1 MHETYD
7 YVVVGAGSAGC
18 AVAARLSEDDD
29 ARVAVVEAGPPSS
42 GRLFEIPGLFSRQ
55 LKSFYDWDFE
65 TDPEPELNGR
75 RKYLPRGRVVGGT
88 SAMNT
93 MLYVRGNRADYDGW
107 AQLGATGWSYD
118 EVLPFFIA
126 SEDNERGADE
136 FHGVGGPLAV
146 SDSRSVHPL
155 LDDWVTAA
163 QEAGLPATPDFN
175 GAQQEG
181 VGIYQVTQRSGRRCS
196 SARAFLEPALQRP
209 NLYLLHSTLALRIV
223 WDGARAVAL
232 QVDHDGQART
242 IHVSGELVL
251 CAGAYQSPH
260 LLLLSGVGPAE
271 EISAF
276 GVEPKLDLPGVGHNL
291 QDHAGALLAYS
302 SRTDRVI
309 RGSTAAA
316 EAELLETGYGPMTW
330 AEAGGFVR
338 SRVELPAPDLQFHA
352 ALGLSIDEGLHPATE
367 FGISFGPYV
376 ARPASRGV
384 LRLRTAEPYSK
395 PRIQHNYLTEE
406 TDRERMR
413 DGIRIAMEIG
423 RQPALA
429 KHLADPRSDAHRGL
443 IPADDS
449 DAAIDEYMR
458 RATFAFWHPCGT
470 CSIGDVV
477 DPELRVHGL
486 DNVRVA
492 DASVMPRLITGN
504 TNAPSIMIG
513 ERAGAFISGRGR
525 RSVRVGPDEAAQ
537 QSVGYRP

>member
-18 AVAARLSEDDD
+18 AVAGRLSEDAD
-29 ARVAVVEAGPPSS
+29 ATVAVVEAGPPSN

-65 TDPEPELNGR
+65 TDPEPELQGR

-107 AQLGATGWSYD
+107 ARLGAEGWSYD
-118 EVLPFFIA
+118 DVLPFFIA

-136 FHGVGGPLAV
+136 FHGIGGPLAV
-146 SDSRSVHPL
+146 SDARSMHPL
-155 LDDWVTAA
+155 LSDWVTAA
-163 QEAGLPATPDFN
+163 QEANLPATPDFN

-181 VGIYQVTQRSGRRCS
+181 VGVYQVTQRNGRRCS
-196 SARAFLEPALQRP
+196 SAQAFLEPARHRP
-209 NLYLLHSTLALRIV
+209 NLSLLHSTLALRIV
-223 WDGARAVAL
+223 WDGTRAVGL
-232 QVDHDGQART
+232 EVDHDGDTRT

-260 LLLLSGVGPAE
+260 LLLLSGVGPAA
-271 EISAF
+271 EISGF
-276 GVEPKLDLPGVGHNL
+276 GIAPVLDLNGVGRNL

-302 SRTDRVI
+302 SRTDHLLM
-309 RGSTAAA
+309 GSSAAA
-316 EAELLETGYGPMTW
+316 EAELLQTGFGPMNWT
-330 AEAGGFVR
+330 EAGGFVR
-338 SRVELPAPDLQFHA
+338 SRAELPSPDLQFHA

-367 FGISFGPYV
+367 SGISFGPYV
-376 ARPASRGV
+376 ARPDSRGV

-395 PRIQHNYLTEE
+395 PRILHNFLTAE
-406 TDRERMR
+406 TDRARMR

-429 KHLADPRSDAHRGL
+429 KHLADPRADARRGL

-477 DPELRVHGL
+477 DPRLRVHGL

-513 ERAGAFISGRGR
+513 ERAAAFISRRGAP
-525 RSVRVGPDEAAQ
+525 VVAPIAG
-537 QSVGYRP
+537 

>member
-1 MHETYD
+1 MEDSYD

-18 AVAARLSEDDD
+18 AVAGRLSEDSE

-42 GRLFEIPGLFSRQ
+42 GRLFEIPALFSRQ

-65 TDPEPELNGR
+65 TDPEPELDGR

-93 MLYVRGNRADYDGW
+93 MLYVRGNRADYDRW
-107 AQLGATGWSYD
+107 AELGATGWSYA

-155 LDDWVTAA
+155 LSAWVTAA
-163 QEAGLPATPDFN
+163 QQAGLPTTADFN

-181 VGIYQVTQRSGRRCS
+181 VGIYQVTQRDGLRCS
-196 SARAFLEPALQRP
+196 SARAFLEGALDRP
-209 NLYLLHSTLALRIV
+209 NLTLLHSTLALRIV
-223 WDGARAVAL
+223 WGGTRAVGL
-232 QVDHDGQART
+232 QVDHDGRTRT
-242 IHVSGELVL
+242 IEVTGELVL
-251 CAGAYQSPH
+251 SAGAYQSPH
-260 LLLLSGVGPAE
+260 LLLLSGVGPAA
-271 EISAF
+271 EIREF
-276 GVEPKLDLPGVGHNL
+276 GITPVLDLPGVGRNL
-291 QDHAGALLAYS
+291 QDHAGCLLAYS
-302 SRTDRVI
+302 SRTDHVMT
-309 RGSTAAA
+309 GGTAAA
-316 EAELLETGYGPMTW
+316 EAQLRETGYGPMTW
-330 AEAGGFVR
+330 TEVGGFVR
-338 SRVELPAPDLQFHA
+338 SRDDLPAPDLQFHA

-395 PRIQHNYLTEE
+395 PRIQHNFLTEE
-406 TDRERMR
+406 TDRERTR
-413 DGIRIAMEIG
+413 DGIRLAMEIA

-429 KHLADPRSDAHRGL
+429 EQLASPRGDAARGL
-443 IPADDS
+443 IPVDDG

-458 RATFAFWHPCGT
+458 RATFAFWHPCAT

-513 ERAGAFISGRGR
+513 ERAAAFISGRAAP
-525 RSVRVGPDEAAQ
+525 VGAGTTA
-537 QSVGYRP
+537 S

>member
-1 MHETYD
+1 
-7 YVVVGAGSAGC
+7 
-18 AVAARLSEDDD
+18 
-29 ARVAVVEAGPPSS
+29 
-42 GRLFEIPGLFSRQ
+42 
-55 LKSFYDWDFE
+55 
-65 TDPEPELNGR
+65 
-75 RKYLPRGRVVGGT
+75 
-88 SAMNT
+88 
-93 MLYVRGNRADYDGW
+93 VRGNRADYDVW

-155 LDDWVTAA
+155 LNDWVTAA

-196 SARAFLEPALQRP
+196 SARAFLEPALHRP

-232 QVDHDGQART
+232 QVDHDGQTRT

-271 EISAF
+271 EISEF
-276 GVEPKLDLPGVGHNL
+276 GVEPALDLPGVGRNL

-302 SRTDRVI
+302 SRTDRVL

-330 AEAGGFVR
+330 AEVGGFVR
-338 SRVELPAPDLQFHA
+338 SRVELRAPDLQFHA

-395 PRIQHNYLTEE
+395 PRIQHNFLTEE

-429 KHLADPRSDAHRGL
+429 QHLADLRSDAHRGL
-443 IPADDS
+443 IPADES
-449 DAAIDEYMR
+449 DAAIDEYMH

-525 RSVRVGPDEAAQ
+525 RSVHVAPDEAAQ
-537 QSVGYRP
+537 QSVSYRP

>member
-7 YVVVGAGSAGC
+7 YVMVGAGSAGC
-18 AVAARLSEDDD
+18 AVAGRLSEDHD

-42 GRLFEIPGLFSRQ
+42 GRLFQIPGLFSRQ

-65 TDPEPELNGR
+65 TDPEPELDGR

-107 AQLGATGWSYD
+107 ARARRHRL
-118 EVLPFFIA
+118 VLR
-126 SEDNERGADE
+126 RGAAVLHRFGGQRARRGRVPRRRRSARGE
-136 FHGVGGPLAV
+136 RRAIGTPAARRLGRRRPGGGPP
-146 SDSRSVHPL
+146 RHPRL
-155 LDDWVTAA
+155 
-163 QEAGLPATPDFN
+163 QRRPAGRRRRLSGHPAN
-175 GAQQEG
+175 
-181 VGIYQVTQRSGRRCS
+181 GRRCS

-232 QVDHDGQART
+232 EVDHDGQART

-271 EISAF
+271 EISGF
-276 GVEPKLDLPGVGHNL
+276 GVEPTLDLPGVGRNL

-302 SRTDRVI
+302 SRTDRVL

-330 AEAGGFVR
+330 TEVGGFVR

-367 FGISFGPYV
+367 SGISFGPYV

-384 LRLRTAEPYSK
+384 LCLRTAEPYSK
-395 PRIQHNYLTEE
+395 PRIRHNYLTEE

-458 RATFAFWHPCGT
+458 RTTFAFWHPCGT

-477 DPELRVHGL
+477 DPELRVQGL

-525 RSVRVGPDEAAQ
+525 RSVRVEPDEAAQ
-537 QSVGYRP
+537 QSVSYRP